1 MRPSYLKNAA
11 LLTGADVVLRLAGMG
26 LRIWLAN
33 ALGGEGMGLYQ
44 LVLAVY
50 SLFVTLATSGVSVA
64 ATRLMAEELS
74 RSRAEARGMLLRLL
88 GAALLGA
95 DQWVKAW
102 VMGHLQMGETTS
114 LFPGFLEL
122 IRVHNYGAA
131 WSSFS
136 GARWLLIAL
145 TAFSR
150 MYVGVHTPL
159 DVGVSLIVGTVLVFV
174 IYPFFRDMDR
184 SPKKVY
190 IIFGIFIVMA
200 AAFVVFVELY
210 DFPADIDTD
219 NYASGLKNAYMIL
232 FCAVGLL
239 LTFYVDTK
247 YVRFPTQAVWW
258 AQIIKVVVGLAIL
271 LALKSVLKA
280 PLLALFGGHSVAH
293 GVRYFIVILFAGI
306 VWPMTFKFFAKLG
319 KK

>member
-1 MRPSYLKNAA
+1 ME
-11 LLTGADVVLRLAGMG
+11 LLYTLENIRTPLLDTVMG
-26 LRIWLAN
+26 LVTN
-33 ALGGEGMGLYQ
+33 LGGE
-44 LVLAVY
+44 AV
-50 SLFVTLATSGVSVA
+50 FIA
-64 ATRLMAEELS
+64 AAIIVFWCLS
-74 RSRAEARGMLLRLL
+74 KSCGYYMMTVGFAGTIINQFLKLWFRIPRPWVKDPGFTIVESARAEATGYSFPSGHTQNAFAVFGAPARYFKSTALRIVL
-88 GAALLGA
+88 
-95 DQWVKAW
+95 V
-102 VMGHLQMGETTS
+102 
-114 LFPGFLEL
+114 
-122 IRVHNYGAA
+122 
-131 WSSFS
+131 
-136 GARWLLIAL
+136 LLIAL

-174 IYPFFRDMDR
+174 IYPFFRDMDK

-258 AQIIKVVVGLAIL
+258 AQIIKVVAGLGIL
-271 LALKSVLKA
+271 LALKAVLKA

-306 VWPMTFKFFAKLG
+306 LWPMTFKYFARLG
-319 KK
+319 K